1 MSQVFARDLI
11 KNPPGDDTYPTII
24 NIGSL
29 SGKIGQ
35 SNYAVSKAGLVGL
48 TKSLAIELS
57 NFNIRAN
64 VVVPGFVNTEMTNKI
79 PEKIHNYII
88 SETPLNKMCEA
99 SDIAD
104 AVTYLSSKHSKFI
117 TGAVI
122 EVTGG
127 LRM

>member
-1 MSQVFARDLI
+1 
-11 KNPPGDDTYPTII
+11 
-24 NIGSL
+24 
-29 SGKIGQ
+29 
-35 SNYAVSKAGLVGL
+35 
-48 TKSLAIELS
+48 
-57 NFNIRAN
+57 
-64 VVVPGFVNTEMTNKI
+64 
-79 PEKIHNYII
+79 
-88 SETPLNKMCEA
+88 MCEA